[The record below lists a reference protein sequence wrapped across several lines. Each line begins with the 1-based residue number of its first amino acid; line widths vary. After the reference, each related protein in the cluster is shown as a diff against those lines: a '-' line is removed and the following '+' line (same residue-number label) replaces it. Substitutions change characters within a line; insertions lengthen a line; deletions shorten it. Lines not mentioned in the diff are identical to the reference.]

1 MENHLSAGKTGENLA
16 VWYLKGCGYRIL
28 ERNYRNRLGEID
40 IVAKEQGAIVF
51 VEVKA
56 RRSGR
61 FGNPK
66 EAVTRKKREALS
78 RVALSYLKESGQMEA
93 SARFDV
99 VSIRYEGKMPR
110 IEVVKNAFELAYP
123 WRPE

>member
-1 MENHLSAGKTGENLA
+1 MEDRQSTGKTGETLA
-16 VWYLKGCGYRIL
+16 AWYLEGCGYRIL

-61 FGNPK
+61 YGNPK
-66 EAVTRKKREALS
+66 EAVTRKKQEALS
-78 RVALSYLKESGQMEA
+78 RVALGYLKETGQTE
-93 SARFDV
+93 SRARFDV
-99 VSIRYEGKMPR
+99 VSIRYVGKMPR